1 MQPHPKRVESSSYGI
16 SDFGQNNG
24 VKVDI
29 FTILQEGSEILEGYF
44 VARFIFGIL
53 LAIDLNCIVGQ
64 MDISISQIFQVVS
77 ITACADI
84 PFFVIVSPEMY
95 SVNYLCKGEN
105 SDVKFP
111 LGSII
116 PMWTAY

>member
-1 MQPHPKRVESSSYGI
+1 MQKRAWRCIETRIGVDLNQVHLAILVYHKIVPEHLELIQYFILVGLFSLQPHPKRFESSSYGI

-24 VKVDI
+24 IKVDI

-64 MDISISQIFQVVS
+64 MDISIS
-77 ITACADI
+77 
-84 PFFVIVSPEMY
+84 
-95 SVNYLCKGEN
+95 
-105 SDVKFP
+105 
-111 LGSII
+111 
-116 PMWTAY
+116 